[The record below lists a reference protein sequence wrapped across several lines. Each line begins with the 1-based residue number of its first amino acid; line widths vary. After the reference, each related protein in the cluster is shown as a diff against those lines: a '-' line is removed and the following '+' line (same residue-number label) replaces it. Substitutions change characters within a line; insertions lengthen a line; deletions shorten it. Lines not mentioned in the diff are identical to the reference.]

1 MKGKGKGD
9 RGNRLQDDCPL
20 QFPNLKLVDHTRLC
34 PRYTTSKFVF
44 LEIFCFC
51 ESR

>member
-9 RGNRLQDDCPL
+9 RGNKLQDDCPL

-34 PRYTTSKFVF
+34 PRYTTGRLVF
-44 LEIFCFC
+44 LEHLSFLIQ
-51 ESR
+51 R